1 MLVASIEVGDPMQP
15 VDIEERQKLKDLEDQ
30 IIDIMTVLEST
41 KDNIVC
47 LIEKYNQCRRDFG
60 RGVDTSDDAGFDPI
74 DFALRDKRRDV
85 VSNRKKV
92 ETLHIKIKSTIELVS
107 RNISV
112 QFQLSLSDSGHS
124 KLSSLLNLGNGHALE
139 LLAEE
144 ARRENINIRRLTE
157 KGTRDAAAVKV
168 LTIITLIYLPATV
181 VSVSL

>member
-41 KDNIVC
+41 KDNIEC
-47 LIEKYNQCRRDFG
+47 LIEKYSQCRRDFG

-74 DFALRDKRRDV
+74 DFALREKRRDV

-107 RNISV
+107 RNMCVILV
-112 QFQLSLSDSGHS
+112 RF
-124 KLSSLLNLGNGHALE
+124 
-139 LLAEE
+139 
-144 ARRENINIRRLTE
+144 
-157 KGTRDAAAVKV
+157 V
-168 LTIITLIYLPATV
+168 
-181 VSVSL
+181 